1 MKKTQGVMK
10 HKLKASGIS
19 PNNCW
24 RTIVVRTLITL
35 QSQIRLT
42 HCPLSKVAFSKHG
55 YVNLSC
61 APPHIA
67 FIRGVGSGS
76 GGKQVGSKWRR
87 QIIIFFFFKQKMSF
101 IPLQE

>member
-1 MKKTQGVMK
+1 MKKTQGVME
-10 HKLKASGIS
+10 HKLKASGVS
-19 PNNCW
+19 SNCW
-24 RTIVVRTLITL
+24 RAIVVRTLITL

-42 HCPLSKVAFSKHG
+42 HCPLSKVAFLKHG

-67 FIRGVGSGS
+67 FIQRCGEWKWREA
-76 GGKQVGSKWRR
+76 GGKQMEETDY
-87 QIIIFFFFKQKMSF
+87 IFFKQKMSF